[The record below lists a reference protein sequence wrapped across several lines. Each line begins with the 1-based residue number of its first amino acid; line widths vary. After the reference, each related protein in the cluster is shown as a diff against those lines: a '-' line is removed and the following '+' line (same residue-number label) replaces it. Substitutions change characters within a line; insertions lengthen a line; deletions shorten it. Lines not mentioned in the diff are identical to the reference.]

1 MIQAAPKSGDTTG
14 VDMARKKLPATDFGS
29 RLSAFRRERGMT
41 QVELAE
47 AIGANQ
53 PAISYYESNSGHPP
67 APVLADLAR
76 ALDVSA
82 DALLGLDK
90 ERRPAKPTRKNEVP
104 AELRS
109 LWKQFQL
116 VRGLSER
123 DQRSVI
129 RLIRALSA
137 HDNPKRGAKEGTTGR

>member
-1 MIQAAPKSGDTTG
+1 
-14 VDMARKKLPATDFGS
+14 MARKKLPETDFGH
-29 RLSAFRRERGMT
+29 RLAAIRKASGMT

-67 APVLADLAR
+67 APVLAELAR
-76 ALDVSA
+76 VLDVSA
-82 DALLGLDK
+82 DALLGLDQEK
-90 ERRPAKPTRKNEVP
+90 RQPRKRKNEVP
-104 AELRS
+104 KEQLR

-116 VRGLSER
+116 VRELSER

-129 RLIRALSA
+129 RLIRALA
-137 HDNPKRGAKEGTTGR
+137 QDKKPKRGTKEANARR